1 MAEKSMRLQVVEQ
14 VAALMSAAF
23 AFIAALAWNA
33 AIVELVKT
41 YFPSGNNGWISLII
55 YAVIVTIIAVFAVIY
70 ITKIANK
77 VKASEAVVGKKA
89 EKEEK
94 K

>member
-23 AFIAALAWNA
+23 AFIAALAWNS
-33 AIVELVKT
+33 AIVGLVNT
-41 YFPSGNNGWISLII
+41 YFPSGNNGWISLML

-70 ITKIANK
+70 ITKVANK
-77 VKASEAVVGKKA
+77 VKDSEAIVGKKA
-89 EKEEK
+89 EKEGK